1 MDEAA
6 CARREASQKFGYDE
20 VQMSESDGE
29 PMANEKNSLRMD
41 TGVSGLNDILLG
53 GLPIGQM
60 YLLEGDPGTGKT
72 TLAMQFIIAGVRSG
86 EKALYLTLS
95 ESKAGLETSARSHG
109 WNIEDLPIAEF
120 IPAEASLDPKQQYSV
135 FHPSEIE
142 LSETI
147 QKLTQLIEEVKP
159 DRLVIDSL
167 SELRLLAADPMRYR
181 RQLLALKHFFA
192 GRDTT
197 VLLLD
202 DRTGGRDDMQLQS
215 IAHGVLRL
223 EKMRRSYGITRRQAE
238 IIKLRG
244 TAYREG
250 LHDYTIAEGGVHVY
264 PRLVASEHNASFH
277 GERIQSELP
286 TLDKM
291 FGGGIS
297 RGSSTLLIGP
307 SGSGKS
313 TLAMVY
319 AFSAALRG
327 DRAIVYA
334 FDEVLRTAQ
343 DRAEGLG
350 MPVRKEIARGTLAMS
365 QVNPAELSPGQFA
378 SQIREDVET
387 KDTRV
392 VVIDSLN
399 GFLMSMPGE
408 QDLNLH
414 LHELIAFLNQ
424 KGVVTFLIYTQH
436 GLIGN
441 MQTEVDVSYLA
452 DTVIMLRHFEAEAEI
467 RQVLSVLKQRV
478 GPHEHG
484 LRELRMSSKGIDI
497 SETLTSLQGVLTGVP
512 NFPGEA
518 GKKD

>member
-1 MDEAA
+1 MPRIIRLEHFESKGGTMTKDKSAA
-6 CARREASQKFGYDE
+6 
-20 VQMSESDGE
+20 
-29 PMANEKNSLRMD
+29 RMD
-41 TGVSGLNDILLG
+41 TGVEGLDEILYG
-53 GLPIGQM
+53 GFPSGQM

-72 TLAMQFIIAGVRSG
+72 TLAMQFIISGSRRG
-86 EKALYLTLS
+86 EKSLYLTLS
-95 ESKAGLETSARSHG
+95 ESKAGLEDSARSHG
-109 WNIEDLPIAEF
+109 WDIKDLPIAEF
-120 IPAEASLDPKQQYSV
+120 IPAEASLNPKQQYSV

-147 QKLTQLIEEVKP
+147 QKLTQLIDEVKP

-167 SELRLLAADPMRYR
+167 SELRLLASDPMRYR

-223 EKMRRSYGITRRQAE
+223 EKVRRSYGVTRRQAE
-238 IIKLRG
+238 VIKLRG
-244 TAYREG
+244 SAYREG
-250 LHDYTIAEGGVHVY
+250 FHDYTIAKGGLHIY
-264 PRLVASEHNASFH
+264 PRLVASEHDAPFA
-277 GERIQSELP
+277 GERVKSELP
-286 TLDKM
+286 ALDKM
-291 FGGGIS
+291 FGGGIN

-313 TLAMVY
+313 TLAMAY
-319 AFSAALRG
+319 AFAAARRG

-343 DRAEGLG
+343 DRLEGLG
-350 MPVRKEIARGTLAMS
+350 MPVREEIAKGGLAMS
-365 QVNPAELSPGQFA
+365 QVNPAELSPGEFV
-378 SQIREDVET
+378 SQIREDVEN

-408 QDLNLH
+408 NDLNLH

-436 GLIGN
+436 GLIDS

-452 DTVIMLRHFEAEAEI
+452 DTVILLRHFEAEGQI
-467 RQVLSVLKQRV
+467 RQVLSVIKQRV
-478 GPHEHG
+478 GQHERG
-484 LRELRMSSKGIDI
+484 LRELRMSEKGLDI
-497 SETLTSLQGVLTGVP
+497 GETLTNFRGVLTGVP
-512 NFPGEA
+512 AVLGDPETRSGPRTERPI
-518 GKKD
+518 

>member
-1 MDEAA
+1 V
-6 CARREASQKFGYDE
+6 R
-20 VQMSESDGE
+20 SD
-29 PMANEKNSLRMD
+29 KILQID
-41 TGVSGLNDILLG
+41 TGVSGLNDILSG
-53 GLPIGQM
+53 GLPAGQM

-72 TLAMQFIIAGVRSG
+72 TLAMQFIMAGVQAG

-95 ESKAGLETSARSHG
+95 ESRAELEESAKSHG
-109 WNIEDLPIAEF
+109 WSIAELPIAEF
-120 IPAEASLDPKQQYSV
+120 IAGEASLDPKFQYSV

-159 DRLVIDSL
+159 KRLVIDSL

-181 RQLLALKHFFA
+181 RQLLALKYFFA
-192 GRDTT
+192 DRDTT

-223 EKMRRSYGITRRQAE
+223 EKMRRTYGITRRQVE

-244 TAYREG
+244 SGYREG
-250 LHDYTIAEGGVHVY
+250 FHDYTIARGGLQIF
-264 PRLVASEHNASFH
+264 PRLVASEHDNSFE
-277 GERIQSELP
+277 GERITSELP
-286 TLDKM
+286 ALDQM

-297 RGSSTLLIGP
+297 RGSSTLLMGP

-313 TLAMVY
+313 TLAMAY
-319 AFSAALRG
+319 AYAAAKRG
-327 DRAIVYA
+327 DRAIVYT

-350 MPVRKEIARGTLAMS
+350 MAVREEIARGTLAMS
-365 QVNPAELSPGQFA
+365 QVNPAELSPGQFTW
-378 SQIREDVET
+378 QIRRDIET

-399 GFLMSMPGE
+399 GFLMAMSGE
-408 QDLNLH
+408 HDLDLH

-436 GLIGN
+436 GLIDT

-452 DTVIMLRHFEAEAEI
+452 DAVILLRYLEKDGEI
-467 RQVLSVLKQRV
+467 RQVVSVIKQRV
-478 GPHEHG
+478 GPHERT
-484 LRELRMSSKGIDI
+484 LRELRMSESGVDI
-497 SETLTSLQGVLTGVP
+497 GNTISNFRGVLSATPDSTVQFGAK
-512 NFPGEA
+512 G
-518 GKKD
+518 